1 MPKLKSG
8 RHFGLE
14 PRSLAAGATTGTSPQ
29 MYAFIVAYRLEVRT
43 PDDLANFMPVIYFK
57 EGEGEPPNAPMY
69 RSGFLVKD
77 VLAGK
82 AEWSSDEIEEL
93 KLWLKTNEPLRD
105 WLKANFTEIDLEIRN
120 SALWNSEFMQ
130 D

>member
-14 PRSLAAGATTGTSPQ
+14 PRSLTSGATTGSSTQ
-29 MYAFIVAYRLEVRT
+29 MYAFIVAYRLEVQT
-43 PDDLANFMPVIYFK
+43 PDDLANFLPVIYFK

-77 VLAGK
+77 VLSGK
-82 AEWSSDEIEEL
+82 ADWSSDEIEEL
-93 KLWLKTNEPLRD
+93 KLWLKTNEALKE
-105 WLKANFTEIDLEIRN
+105 WLNANFTEVDREIRN
-120 SALWNSEFMQ
+120 SPLWNSEFMQ

>member
-14 PRSLAAGATTGTSPQ
+14 PRSLAVGATTGTSAQ
-29 MYAFIVAYRLEVRT
+29 MYAFVIAYRLEVQT
-43 PDDLANFMPVIYFK
+43 PADLANFLPVIYFK

-82 AEWSSDEIEEL
+82 ANWSIDEVEEL
-93 KLWLKTNEPLRD
+93 RLWLETNES
-105 WLKANFTEIDLEIRN
+105 LKAWLTENFAEVDREIRN
-120 SALWNSEFMQ
+120 SPLWKSEFMQ